1 MGTLADYINPEKL
14 ALSEDFFKLAVLD
27 EIQKYITDDKVI
39 YEWENYISKE
49 INAVSTT
56 PKRNNSFDIL
66 CEIVRSLLVNQKI
79 TKENLRHTFDQHY
92 QYILERIYEHLNS
105 DFLIN
110 QQKSVNDNTVHL
122 AKDERYL
129 VSSMDYKFHL
139 VRNIVTNPKNFTTN
153 DLDVYQAEITDSK
166 GNVQGLARLNMASDF
181 EMAMTADE
189 QDYWNK
195 LRSAFN
201 SMDEMTADI
210 FDIICFLYLFA
221 PKDKDGYLYF
231 HSNDALKLRSNV
243 IDLSNNLEI
252 RERDRFNI
260 MSRIKA
266 LSNIWISLK
275 EGEIIEADE
284 SDLKENKKYKYR
296 DWQRMFEIGK
306 VRAAY
311 DEKDQFLGIYACQ
324 IKPTS
329 LLTSFLNE
337 NKRLGIID
345 LTTLE
350 FHPIRQRAEKRLAR
364 YLSTQWFIRFAK
376 NNLSQ
381 SFTIRTLIHEMNLG
395 QKVRGTDLYERF
407 IKALNE
413 LKDKEIVREWSFLEA
428 IDFSKFG
435 KKGWLPYFLEL
446 KIRIT
451 PSNEIIQKN
460 KSKLSI
466 LKTHY
471 TVNSTSIDDMLDSMN
486 QVEPIEQ
493 RQEQPNQLELDL
505 EEVVAEPVQSQ
516 DRSLSI
522 TVETLTPEMVI
533 SERERR
539 ALSMLKASEEI
550 GIGYNTLKRFEN
562 KQTKRRNKNN
572 DQKMVKWLNKSLKMD
587 S

>member
-1 MGTLADYINPEKL
+1 
-14 ALSEDFFKLAVLD
+14 
-27 EIQKYITDDKVI
+27 
-39 YEWENYISKE
+39 
-49 INAVSTT
+49 
-56 PKRNNSFDIL
+56 
-66 CEIVRSLLVNQKI
+66 
-79 TKENLRHTFDQHY
+79 
-92 QYILERIYEHLNS
+92 
-105 DFLIN
+105 
-110 QQKSVNDNTVHL
+110 
-122 AKDERYL
+122 
-129 VSSMDYKFHL
+129 
-139 VRNIVTNPKNFTTN
+139 
-153 DLDVYQAEITDSK
+153 
-166 GNVQGLARLNMASDF
+166 
-181 EMAMTADE
+181 
-189 QDYWNK
+189 
-195 LRSAFN
+195 
-201 SMDEMTADI
+201 
-210 FDIICFLYLFA
+210 
-221 PKDKDGYLYF
+221 
-231 HSNDALKLRSNV
+231 
-243 IDLSNNLEI
+243 
-252 RERDRFNI
+252 
-260 MSRIKA
+260 
-266 LSNIWISLK
+266 
-275 EGEIIEADE
+275 
-284 SDLKENKKYKYR
+284 
-296 DWQRMFEIGK
+296 MFEIGK

-381 SFTIRTLIHEMNLG
+381 SFTIRTLVHEMNLG

-413 LKDKEIVREWSFLEA
+413 LKDKEIVREWSFMEA

-493 RQEQPNQLELDL
+493 RQKQPDQLELDL
-505 EEVVAEPVQSQ
+505 EEVAEPIQSQ
-516 DRSLSI
+516 DRSLTI

-533 SERERR
+533 NERERR
-539 ALSMLKASEEI
+539 ALSMLKASGEI

-572 DQKMVKWLNKSLKMD
+572 DQKLVKWLNKSLKMG
-587 S
+587 